1 MHRQSLWLSWAYF
14 FTVPAIQSWM
24 PSIKLLH
31 PLRLIVEPACLT
43 RWSTHPLRLSQRVVH
58 RFITQD
64 QSLQPSAHPHRGWGF
79 HPRTCYLQV
88 DWFKAVSFLLT
99 QDHLTWI
106 VPLYSCLSQNTA
118 SHMAT
123 SRAAHVSFFPRSI
136 YSHNK
141 KEHCKTVTIKRWMY
155 YITHALAKNLVLIN
169 FYGSMPIK

>member
-1 MHRQSLWLSWAYF
+1 MNNQRVNSQDEARHNVADNQIPLCPLGFVDAPAELVIVLSLFFLLSPPYKA
-14 FTVPAIQSWM
+14 WM

-88 DWFKAVSFLLT
+88 DWFKAVSLLLT

-106 VPLYSCLSQNTA
+106 VPLLCSCLSQNTA
-118 SHMAT
+118 WHMAT
-123 SRAAHVSFFPRSI
+123 SRAAHDSFFPP
-136 YSHNK
+136 K
-141 KEHCKTVTIKRWMY
+141 KH
-155 YITHALAKNLVLIN
+155 L
-169 FYGSMPIK
+169 